1 MNFSIDA
8 LGLGIGLWMTK
19 CVTNACK
26 MFLEHLGNLDD
37 FFHAC
42 FLHTVDPEV
51 HILFSFRV
59 RCAIKDGFE
68 ILT

>member
-1 MNFSIDA
+1 
-8 LGLGIGLWMTK
+8 
-19 CVTNACK
+19 